1 MKTVKIFSAAAIFA
15 LGISA
20 CSDNREAKVLNLA
33 TGEEVYVVESE
44 NGIMVD
50 RETKKPVLLYVDREK
65 KDTIYGP
72 TGKVVNG
79 KIERMNDGVYLYDDG
94 GERKIKIDDDEYKI
108 KDGEVKIKREDGEY
122 KYKDED
128 GATIKQEDGEYKY
141 ETDGYTKKVD
151 ADGDVKI
158 ETKDTK
164 TKIDGETG
172 EVKVKK
178 KSVFSKVKDKV
189 TGQ

>member
-1 MKTVKIFSAAAIFA
+1 MKTTKTILAIGVVLFSMAA
-15 LGISA
+15 
-20 CSDNREAKVLNLA
+20 CKNDKEDKVFSLA
-33 TGEEVYVVESE
+33 TGEEVYVVEDE

-50 RETKKPVLLYVDREK
+50 KETKRPVLLYVERDG

-72 TGKVVNG
+72 TRKVVNG
-79 KIERMNDGVYLYDDG
+79 KIERMDDGVYLYDDG
-94 GERKIKIDDDEYKI
+94 GERKVKIDDGEYKI
-108 KDGEVKIKREDGEY
+108 EDGEVKIKREDGEY
-122 KYKDED
+122 KYKDD
-128 GATIKQEDGEYKY
+128 NGATIKREDGEYKY

-151 ADGDVKI
+151 EDGDVKI

-172 EVKVKK
+172 EIKVKK

>member
-1 MKTVKIFSAAAIFA
+1 MKTTNQLLTIGMVLFSMAA
-15 LGISA
+15 
-20 CSDNREAKVLNLA
+20 CKNREARALNLA
-33 TGEEVYVVESE
+33 TGEEVYLVEGE

-50 RETKKPVLLYVDREK
+50 KETKRPVLLYVDAEK

-72 TGKVVNG
+72 TRKVVNG

-94 GERKIKIDDDEYKI
+94 GERRIKIDRDEYKI
-108 KDGEVKIKREDGEY
+108 KDGEIKIKRENGEY

-128 GATIKQEDGEYKY
+128 GATIKREDGEYKY
-141 ETDGYTKKVD
+141 ETDGYSKKVD

-164 TKIDGETG
+164 TKIDGKTG
-172 EVKVKK
+172 EIKVKK